1 MSLSSSFGSSVVDE
15 EEDEVEELEVDD
27 DGLVGFFF
35 GFGGSTA
42 LSTIVWIL
50 S

>member
-15 EEDEVEELEVDD
+15 EDVDELEEVDD
-27 DGLVGFFF
+27 DGLLGFFF
-35 GFGGSTA
+35 GFGGSIA
-42 LSTIVWIL
+42 LSTMAWIL